1 MSNFVAG
8 LIDVF
13 ANAALGGN
21 PLAVVEDA
29 DSLTEE
35 TMQRVAGE
43 FNQAET
49 TFLMKSYRA
58 DWKLRSFTANGSEVF
73 GAGHKC
79 AWRLAVAWVSRSAWS
94 TGFNAPVGMQ
104 EKTTQD
110 ALLRPSLS
118 NVLQNLEQ
126 EYE

>member
-13 ANAALGGN
+13 ADAALGGN

-49 TFLMKSYRA
+49 PFLMKSDRA
-58 DWKLRSFTANGSEVF
+58 DLKLRSFTANGSEVF
-73 GAGHKC
+73 GAGHNALG
-79 AWRLAVAWVSRSAWS
+79 AWLWL
-94 TGFNAPVGMQ
+94 G
-104 EKTTQD
+104 
-110 ALLRPSLS
+110 
-118 NVLQNLEQ
+118 
-126 EYE
+126 